1 MLPKPRGLES
11 ISFLQLN
18 HSTGDCDI
26 ARPIAMTFWENLPD
40 ISGTKMGQDLKIDS
54 GKVVHPRQLRDCLIP
69 GSTRRAGR
77 HTQLF

>member
-1 MLPKPRGLES
+1 
-11 ISFLQLN
+11 
-18 HSTGDCDI
+18 
-26 ARPIAMTFWENLPD
+26 MTFWENLPD